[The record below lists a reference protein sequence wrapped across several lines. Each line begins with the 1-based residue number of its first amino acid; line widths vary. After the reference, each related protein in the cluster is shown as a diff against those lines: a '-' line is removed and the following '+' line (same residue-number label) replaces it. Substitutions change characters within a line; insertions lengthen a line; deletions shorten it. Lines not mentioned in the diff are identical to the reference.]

1 MKIALAQLNYHIGN
15 FELNTQKIL
24 DAIDRAAAQGADLVD
39 VGIGVVHRPQGVAR
53 QGGPLRPAAP
63 RPQGGGQLA

>member
-24 DAIDRAAAQGADLVD
+24 DAIDRAAAQGADLVVFAELSICGYPPKD
-39 VGIGVVHRPQGVAR
+39 F
-53 QGGPLRPAAP
+53 
-63 RPQGGGQLA
+63 